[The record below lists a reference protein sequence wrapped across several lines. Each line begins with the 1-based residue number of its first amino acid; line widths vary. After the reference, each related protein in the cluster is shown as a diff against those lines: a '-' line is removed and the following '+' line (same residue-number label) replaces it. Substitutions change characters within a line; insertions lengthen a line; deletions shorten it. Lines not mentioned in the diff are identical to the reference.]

1 MRKLSILFLAANPS
15 GTDRLALD
23 REARAIQVELERSRW
38 RNRFEFVT
46 RWAAEPLDLLRELRK
61 LQPTVV
67 QFSGHGGHRAA
78 GAPPSSVRYRD
89 VVAGLGPDG
98 GRECPGLF
106 FQDTDGA
113 ARVVSA
119 AALRDTFDAAGSSV
133 KLVVLNACYSEAAAE
148 ALLAHV
154 DAVVGMAGSIRDDA
168 ARSFAIGFYGGLGER
183 ASVEAAHKGG
193 CAAIGLEGLPDGD
206 RPRLRVRQGVDPATL
221 ILAALPPAGVRS
233 SATQR
238 RRSGARPRSTVKST
252 AGEPAFTG
260 REAELDAVA
269 ATLRDQRVVVL
280 HGAPGVGKSRLAREY
295 AYQNADQYPGG
306 MFFLPFE
313 QPPPVELAKLLRDT
327 DRSAGPDEA
336 IEDQCRRALRGLG
349 SAGRTLLIYDAIAD
363 ERTLRAWLPYDGL
376 DWHLIVTST
385 SSRWARAWN
394 CVDVGRLRP
403 DAERA
408 LVASIVGDD
417 AADQL
422 TTRLAAR
429 AEGITIELCAS
440 AAAAYERLR
449 RGRSVE
455 HVATELSTEA
465 TSSFESAWTLLSP
478 EARLMLQ
485 VASTYVT
492 PRFPAVLVVDALQRI
507 GWQTGT
513 IEDAIDEA
521 RDRMLAAGDAESLQ
535 IHQLVARFVRTR
547 GPLDEAVERS
557 LFHGL
562 LEAAR
567 RFSLHPGDLD
577 LRALMQALSLR
588 AEDWAN
594 FIVDGSEWH
603 VVGRAIAELGRFEDA
618 RPWFERAVVAIE
630 KGGVHG
636 RVNSEHLGRSL
647 HQVGYC
653 YSSLGQF
660 AEALPWFER
669 AVAAK
674 EKGDVHGRVNS
685 DSLGG
690 SLHQVGYCYA
700 SLGKFAEALPWF
712 ERAVAAKEKGDVHG
726 YVDSESL
733 GRSLHQVGDCYA
745 SLRKF
750 AEAYASRSEEEPL
763 AWQPRGPRD
772 GAAPRG

>member
-1 MRKLSILFLAANPS
+1 MRKHPILFLAANPS

-23 REARAIQVELERSRW
+23 QEARAIQVELERSRW
-38 RNRFEFVT
+38 RDCFEFVT

-78 GAPPSSVRYRD
+78 GVPSSSVGYRD
-89 VVAGLGPDG
+89 VDAGLGPHG
-98 GRECPGLF
+98 GGECPGLF
-106 FQDTDGA
+106 FQGANGA
-113 ARVVSA
+113 ARIVSA
-119 AALRDTFDAAGSSV
+119 AALRDTFGAAGASV

-154 DAVVGMAGSIRDDA
+154 DAVVGMAGSIRDTA

-206 RPRLRVRQGVDPATL
+206 RPRLRVRLGVDPATL
-221 ILAALPPAGVRS
+221 ILAALSTTEARS

-238 RRSGARPRSTVKST
+238 RPPGPRQRSTVRST

-260 REAELDAVA
+260 REAELDTIA
-269 ATLRDQRVVVL
+269 ATLRDKRVVVL
-280 HGAPGVGKSRLAREY
+280 HGAPGVGKSRLAQEY
-295 AYQNADQYPGG
+295 AHRHADEYPGG
-306 MFFLPFE
+306 RFFIPFE

-363 ERTLRAWLPYDGL
+363 ERTLRDWLPYDGL
-376 DWHLIVTST
+376 DWHLLVTST

-394 CVDVGRLRP
+394 RVDVGRLRP

-408 LVASIVGDD
+408 LVASIVGGD
-417 AADQL
+417 AADRL

-429 AEGITIELCAS
+429 ADGITIELCAS

-455 HVATELSTEA
+455 HVAAELSTET

-492 PRFPAVLVVDALQRI
+492 PRFPAVLVVGALQRI
-507 GWQTGT
+507 GWETGT

-521 RDRMLAAGDAESLQ
+521 RDRVLAAGDADSLQ

-557 LFHGL
+557 LFGGL

-567 RFSLHPGDLD
+567 AFSLHPGDLD
-577 LRALMQALSLR
+577 LRASMQAHSLR
-588 AEDWAN
+588 ADDWAN
-594 FIVDGSEWH
+594 FITDGAEWH
-603 VVGRAIAELGRFEDA
+603 VVGRAIAEL
-618 RPWFERAVVAIE
+618 
-630 KGGVHG
+630 
-636 RVNSEHLGRSL
+636 
-647 HQVGYC
+647 
-653 YSSLGQF
+653 
-660 AEALPWFER
+660 
-669 AVAAK
+669 
-674 EKGDVHGRVNS
+674 
-685 DSLGG
+685 
-690 SLHQVGYCYA
+690 
-700 SLGKFAEALPWF
+700 
-712 ERAVAAKEKGDVHG
+712 
-726 YVDSESL
+726 
-733 GRSLHQVGDCYA
+733 
-745 SLRKF
+745 
-750 AEAYASRSEEEPL
+750 
-763 AWQPRGPRD
+763 
-772 GAAPRG
+772 